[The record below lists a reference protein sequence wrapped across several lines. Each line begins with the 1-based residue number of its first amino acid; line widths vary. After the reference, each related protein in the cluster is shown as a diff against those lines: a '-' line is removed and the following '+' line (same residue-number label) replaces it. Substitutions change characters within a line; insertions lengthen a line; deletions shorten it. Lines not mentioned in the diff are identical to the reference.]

1 MKGMVEESWAST
13 PAVRN
18 SMRSNKSR
26 DTKPELAVRRALH
39 ALGLRYRVCERPLP
53 AVRRTVDVVFR
64 RDQVAVEIR
73 GCFWHGCAEHY
84 RGPSANGS
92 YWAEKV
98 ARNIARDA
106 DTERRLAEAGWT
118 LLVVWEHEDPQS
130 AAQRVHELLSSV
142 RGGAGSNAGRLS
154 GASSG

>member
-1 MKGMVEESWAST
+1 MAEESWAST
-13 PAVRN
+13 PAVRS
-18 SMRSNKSR
+18 SMQSNKSR
-26 DTKPELAVRRALH
+26 DTKPELAVRRAIH

-84 RGPSANGS
+84 RGPSTNGS

-130 AAQRVHELLSSV
+130 AALRVRDVLNLTRRS
-142 RGGAGSNAGRLS
+142 
-154 GASSG
+154 

>member
-1 MKGMVEESWAST
+1 MVEQSWAST
-13 PAVRN
+13 PAVRS

-26 DTKPELAVRRALH
+26 DTKPELAVRRAIH

-84 RGPSANGS
+84 RGPSANGD
-92 YWAEKV
+92 YWAAKV

-130 AAQRVHELLSSV
+130 AALRVRDVLSSAR
-142 RGGAGSNAGRLS
+142 RGSTSPTDSIAVSQVS
-154 GASSG
+154 